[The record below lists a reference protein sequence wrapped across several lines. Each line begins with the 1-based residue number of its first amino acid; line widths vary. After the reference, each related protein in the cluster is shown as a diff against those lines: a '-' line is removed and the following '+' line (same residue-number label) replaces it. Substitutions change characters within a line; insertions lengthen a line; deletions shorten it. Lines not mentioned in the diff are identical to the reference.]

1 MRLVF
6 AAHGLPQQTTERVIM
21 IQKLHQLV
29 KSPLLSYS
37 EKEHCKTLIGY
48 QPLKSALNV
57 CNVTLLGKG
66 KEQALNSHER
76 ETLMHS
82 YGICITQVIEYERF
96 IMRRQVF
103 HSTTYKRAS
112 KSDTTFVKTES
123 GFYKRI
129 ERILF
134 VKEVDMCVL
143 FCRPLI
149 IADTAAVPSHV
160 KECFLSSDRD
170 LELLLPGEVSDFCLY
185 INFSHE
191 KKTFICD
198 LPNKIERG

>member
-1 MRLVF
+1 MTFNVHALQHLGNCVRSLGPLWAHSAFVFEGGNGDIVRLVF
-6 AAHGLPQQTTERVIM
+6 AAHGLPQQITERVIM
-21 IQKLHQLV
+21 IQKLHQLM

-37 EKEHCKTLIGY
+37 EKEHCETLIGY

-129 ERILF
+129 ERY
-134 VKEVDMCVL
+134 
-143 FCRPLI
+143 
-149 IADTAAVPSHV
+149 
-160 KECFLSSDRD
+160 
-170 LELLLPGEVSDFCLY
+170 CL
-185 INFSHE
+185 
-191 KKTFICD
+191 
-198 LPNKIERG
+198 